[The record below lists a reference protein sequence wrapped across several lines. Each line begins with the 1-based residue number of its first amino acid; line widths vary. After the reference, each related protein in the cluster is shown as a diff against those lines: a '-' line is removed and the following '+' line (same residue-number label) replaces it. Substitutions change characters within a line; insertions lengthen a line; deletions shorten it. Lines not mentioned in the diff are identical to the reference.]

1 MPLQVLHSAL
11 KSALNATAANI
22 RLTKRGSFP
31 VLCLTITTNSIN
43 NMPSNPADDHPG
55 ASRGPQDD
63 NDTSI
68 DFTNNSRA
76 RETEITQDIPV
87 RVMSPEQVDGIHEPR
102 CREADVFIQLPPLAQ
117 LTSAP
122 DKRTRLA
129 APSASSSGPG
139 PAAASAPG
147 PRLDMAANARGC
159 LRVGVATDAMRMAST
174 WTGLANPGLDPAASG
189 GGGRGGG
196 AAAAAGRRGS
206 RRARGA
212 AGRRGGAERG
222 GVGAGQDRRA
232 RVGKGHVGREAG
244 GVEGDCRCVRVA
256 SRRAGASCGEAD
268 VLVAGFCDDHALIL
282 YVFMRSSTKGSTES
296 CLTVSLTSFELLRK
310 DY

>member
-1 MPLQVLHSAL
+1 VPLQVLHSAL

-43 NMPSNPADDHPG
+43 NMPSNPADDPPG
-55 ASRGPQDD
+55 TGRGPQDD

-68 DFTNNSRA
+68 DFTNNSRE

-87 RVMSPEQVDGIHEPR
+87 RVMSPEQVEGIHEPR

-117 LTSAP
+117 LKSAT
-122 DKRTRLA
+122 DKLTRLA
-129 APSASSSGPG
+129 AAPPASSSGPG

-159 LRVGVATDAMRMAST
+159 LRVGAATDAMRMAST

-196 AAAAAGRRGS
+196 AAAAAAGEGDPG
-206 RRARGA
+206 ARGA
-212 AGRRGGAERG
+212 LLGDAEGRGEEGW
-222 GVGAGQDRRA
+222 A
-232 RVGKGHVGREAG
+232 RVRIDARGWGKVMSVGRLA
-244 GVEGDCRCVRVA
+244 A
-256 SRRAGASCGEAD
+256 SRVIAGAYGWRAGELVRLVLRLTFWFQDFAMTMLSSCT
-268 VLVAGFCDDHALIL
+268 F
-282 YVFMRSSTKGSTES
+282 S
-296 CLTVSLTSFELLRK
+296 
-310 DY
+310 